1 MCDHRHR
8 STFRCLQ
15 GSTKNRFGTLA
26 FLRTVVCRYQAHTD
40 RNNNRIALCSSF
52 KSVHIKI
59 AVYSHSTIIT
69 VVIIYSATTIF
80 SIQSPHIRLMTLVAR
95 QLLLHLGQIYLRVLL
110 GFFVLVSA
118 PAPLLTPL
126 GSVPSTSSRLR
137 LSTIWKSCQP
147 CSSTKSRSSR
157 PGLVIVQP
165 YLGWC
170 STSRPWVSAMCL
182 KFLLWYTPLLLVSF
196 IPCSAQYSCT
206 ISWTK
211 TPARKAHS

>member
-118 PAPLLTPL
+118 PAPLLPL
-126 GSVPSTSSRLR
+126 GSVPRTSSREIP
-137 LSTIWKSCQP
+137 STICKSCQP
-147 CSSTKSRSSR
+147 CCSMKSSRSM

-165 YLGWC
+165 YLG
-170 STSRPWVSAMCL
+170 
-182 KFLLWYTPLLLVSF
+182 
-196 IPCSAQYSCT
+196 
-206 ISWTK
+206 
-211 TPARKAHS
+211 